1 MIAKIDAG
9 EVIAAL
15 ALEPALEALAAM
27 DARGE
32 RPRVLPLELGEGPPQ
47 AAIRHRIFTFRRG
60 QAIVPHGHD
69 NLVSVFVA
77 LAGEVRAR
85 HFDRLG
91 DRAREVVIRPTID
104 RLLRP
109 GMSTSI
115 SDFHDNVHWLTAE
128 AGDALVYSL
137 SVDAGA
143 SARRPGRRAGRI
155 YLDPEGLRLADGSI
169 RARVTTRHE
178 LEQKYDL
185 RSP

>member
-1 MIAKIDAG
+1 MIAEIDAG
-9 EVIAAL
+9 QVIAAL
-15 ALEPALEALAAM
+15 ALGPAMAALAAM

-77 LAGEVRAR
+77 LEGEVRAR

-104 RLLRP
+104 RPLRP
-109 GMSTSI
+109 GQHTSI
-115 SDFHDNVHWLTAE
+115 SDFHDNVHWLSAE

-143 SARRPGRRAGRI
+143 SARRPGRRARRV
-155 YLDPEGLRLADGSI
+155 YLDPDGERLADGSI
-169 RARVTTRHE
+169 RARVTTRLE
-178 LEQKYDL
+178 LEQKYD
-185 RSP
+185 RG